1 VIYRQETFTDDSG
14 AVVFAKTPIEV
25 SDLPGAAPR
34 VLGDTVY
41 FANFVF
47 AFTIDT
53 PNGKQQMQSTV
64 TMPIDAMTIEGA
76 FLALPKTAEKAKE
89 KAALDLRAK
98 LESAQRPALVVPGAN
113 GHAPNLRL
121 SGARP

>member
-1 VIYRQETFTDDSG
+1 MIYRQETFTDDAG
-14 AVVFAKTPIEV
+14 QMVFAKMPADGTG
-25 SDLPGAAPR
+25 S
-34 VLGDTVY
+34 TVY

-47 AFTIDT
+47 AFQIPT
-53 PNGKQQMQSTV
+53 PQGHQPMQSTV

-76 FLALPKTAEKAKE
+76 FLALPQTAEKAKE

-121 SGARP
+121 SGARS